1 MFRCLIFIFYF
12 ISIVNSNENIN
23 VLTSESCDNNLDES
37 IIENEHNFE
46 IEKETNENAH
56 SESSCCPS
64 RNNIEKHTNNFDD
77 LIENNNNNNND
88 ELNENDK
95 SISNLSLDNS
105 NHNRSFHQVLIRAG
119 KFLMGS
125 ESKILPKHVAKSAAN
140 LEADGEFPA
149 RKVRLSSYYIDKY
162 PVTNAQFNAFIEET
176 KHITDAEKYGWSFV
190 FEMFLNKKQL
200 KQATQAVAG
209 ALWWSKKYLNYY
221 YYFSDIL
228 CININ
233 LKSSY

>member
-37 IIENEHNFE
+37 IIENEHFE
-46 IEKETNENAH
+46 IEKETNAH

-64 RNNIEKHTNNFDD
+64 RNNIEKHTNHFDN
-77 LIENNNNNNND
+77 LIENNNENND

-95 SISNLSLDNS
+95 SISNLSFDNL
-105 NHNRSFHQVLIRAG
+105 NHNRSFHQVLIHGG

-125 ESKILPKHVAKSAAN
+125 DSKILPKHVAKSAAN

-162 PVTNAQFNAFIEET
+162 PVTNAQFNAFIEQT

-209 ALWWSKKYLNYY
+209 ALWWSKRYLNYY
-221 YYFSDIL
+221 YFSNDIL